1 MDKNIGARIKKIM
14 DYLQLTPPKF
24 AKNCGLSNYTVLN
37 GYISGA
43 YIPTLGTINKIIER
57 YPINKEWLI
66 DGEGAMWKY
75 DYFKRRIRDYGES
88 PKSTPEKLKAIS
100 EIYEISN
107 GEVIK
112 RSKIPRG
119 TYWDMMRGVYELND
133 ERILKLREAFPEI
146 PLSWYK

>member
-24 AKNCGLSNYTVLN
+24 AKNCGLSN
-37 GYISGA
+37 
-43 YIPTLGTINKIIER
+43 